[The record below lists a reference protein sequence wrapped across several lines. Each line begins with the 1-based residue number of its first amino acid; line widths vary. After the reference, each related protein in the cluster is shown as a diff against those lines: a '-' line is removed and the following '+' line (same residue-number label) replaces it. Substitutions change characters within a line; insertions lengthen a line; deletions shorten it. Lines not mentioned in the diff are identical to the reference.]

1 MNSFLKKMYSN
12 ILFGSLSLLRCIPA
26 TGLPIRAFI
35 TGLFAG
41 SPSEISL
48 DKQRTLDTYNW
59 RLNDLSGTV
68 HDLSESKGKVVLINF
83 WATWCP
89 PCIAE
94 MPSLQK
100 LYEAYGDR
108 VDFYFVSSEAP
119 QKLRDFMKKKGY
131 TFPVYVQGY
140 QEPTAIETT
149 SLPTTYVISKSGKL
163 VMQETGA
170 ENWNADSV
178 HTVLDKLL
186 RE

>member
-1 MNSFLKKMYSN
+1 MKSFLKKNYSN
-12 ILFGSLSLLRCIPA
+12 LLFVVLIALLFIPA

-48 DKQRTLDTYNW
+48 DKQQVLDTYNW
-59 RLNDLSGTV
+59 SLYDLSGAD
-68 HDLSESKGKVVLINF
+68 HDLNASKDRVVLINF

-108 VDFYFVSSEAP
+108 VDFYFVSSETP

-140 QEPTAIETT
+140 QEPSAIETT
-149 SLPTTYVISKSGKL
+149 SLPTTYVISKSGKI

-170 ENWNADSV
+170 ENWNANSV
-178 HTVLDKLL
+178 HKVLDKLL
-186 RE
+186 SE